1 MSDLFTDK
9 IKLAIRSCQFHIQG
23 IIPYHLLEEISVSL
37 FNLQTKGIL
46 IELIILM
53 DNELKSIKTTN
64 ILLRISA
71 AGGQIFTILNL
82 ENEITFFINFDKK
95 IKISSTENKY
105 ESVTNIQTTITEG
118 ILLYQTLKTSAIPII
133 HLSGCPEISFY
144 ASEEWVKTGD
154 KINITWEVD
163 QAQSILLLPQNIS
176 LSQKGSMSIQ
186 INMDCLLT
194 IQAKNENITAE
205 KRIFIKALTRLGLSF
220 TVQILPAKLNNYIPL
235 EPHPEIPFNY
245 AIPPDC
251 DVRLFWEA
259 DTMGILAEN
268 DWGEIPVIGYRDIQF
283 KKDASLQFTWKTI
296 FELKKITLSFYILPE
311 ASSIEVPK
319 KEKSKNSIFSFL
331 KKRP

>member
-9 IKLAIRSCQFHIQG
+9 INLAFRSCQFHIQG
-23 IIPYHLLEEISVSL
+23 IIPYHLLEEISVTL

-53 DNELKSIKTTN
+53 DNEIKSIKTTN

-71 AGGQIFTILNL
+71 AGGQIHTIKNL
-82 ENEITFFINFDKK
+82 ENEITFFLNIDKK
-95 IKISSTENKY
+95 IRISSIENND
-105 ESVTNIQTTITEG
+105 ETVTNIHSTISEG
-118 ILLYQTLKTSAIPII
+118 ISIYQNLKTTAIPII

-144 ASEEWVKTGD
+144 ASKEWVKTGE
-154 KINITWEVD
+154 KINISWEVD
-163 QAQSILLLPQNIS
+163 QAQSVLLLPQNIS
-176 LSQKGSMSIQ
+176 LSQKGSMFIQ
-186 INMDCLLT
+186 IDMDCLLT

-220 TVQILPAKLNNYIPL
+220 SVQILTTKLNNYIPL
-235 EPHPEIPFNY
+235 ASHPEIPFNY

-259 DTMGILAEN
+259 DKMGILSED

-283 KKDASLQFTWKTI
+283 KKDTSLQFTWKTI
-296 FELKKITLSFYILPE
+296 FELKKITLSFYILQEVSP
-311 ASSIEVPK
+311 IEVPK
-319 KEKSKNSIFSFL
+319 KEKLTNSIFSFL

>member
-23 IIPYHLLEEISVSL
+23 IIPYHLLEELSVYL
-37 FNLQTKGIL
+37 FNLQTIGIL
-46 IELIILM
+46 IELIVLM
-53 DNELKSIKTTN
+53 DNEIKSIKTTN

-71 AGGQIFTILNL
+71 AGGQIYTIKNL
-82 ENEITFFINFDKK
+82 ENEITFFLNIDKK
-95 IKISSTENKY
+95 IRISSIENND
-105 ESVTNIQTTITEG
+105 ESVTNIHSTISEG
-118 ILLYQTLKTSAIPII
+118 ISIYQNLKTSAIPII

-311 ASSIEVPK
+311 ASPIKATK
-319 KEKSKNSIFSFL
+319 KEKSINSIFSFL

>member
-9 IKLAIRSCQFHIQG
+9 IILAFRSCQFHIQG
-23 IIPYHLLEEISVSL
+23 ILPYKLLEELSVSL

-53 DNELKSIKTTN
+53 DNEIKSIKTTN

-71 AGGQIFTILNL
+71 AGGQIFTIKNL
-82 ENEITFFINFDKK
+82 ENEITFFLQIDKK
-95 IKISSTENKY
+95 IRVSPFENKE
-105 ESVTNIQTTITEG
+105 ESVTNIHSTISEG
-118 ILLYQTLKTSAIPII
+118 ISIYQNLKTTAIPII
-133 HLSGCPEISFY
+133 HLSGCPQISFY
-144 ASEEWVKTGD
+144 ASKEWVKAGD

-163 QAQSILLLPQNIS
+163 QAQSIHLLPQNIS
-176 LSQKGSMSIQ
+176 LSQKGSMFIQ

-194 IQAKNENITAE
+194 VQAKNENITAE
-205 KRIFIKALTRLGLSF
+205 KRIFIKALTTLGLSF
-220 TVQILPAKLNNYIPL
+220 SVQILTAKLNKYIPL

-259 DTMGILAEN
+259 DKMGILSED
-268 DWGEIPVIGYRDIQF
+268 DWGEIPVNGYRDIQF

-311 ASSIEVPK
+311 VSTIEVPK
-319 KEKSKNSIFSFL
+319 KEKSTNSIFSFF